1 MLQIITVLLLTSC
14 RQRTR
19 FTRLNARLQCLRE
32 HHDKCLSRH
41 MEREKQQT
49 QPSGGPNQEGKSSSL
64 PELPSEPFADSKSL
78 DISQD
83 SESNTEIL
91 TPESSHSGV
100 AEDPDVPPLRRTDSI
115 LITKEYLESI
125 AKVSSGS
132 ESSINVIDSTCG
144 SSSEGSYDLTSNA
157 PMVKLKKQKTLQ
169 RTSKRKTLSCISSDE
184 DNWGAES
191 GNIDTTKMGK
201 VKKKKTSHRTS
212 RRKTWPGTSSGEE
225 SENTNN
231 TNMGKVKKQK
241 TSQRTSRRKTW
252 PGTSLQGHSLK
263 KIADIVQGVEEM
275 TESDN
280 KEFLKNL
287 ERSGRCEKK
296 WDVCVLSRALKTL
309 KEPTRSLDQIQIDPD
324 EEVLE
329 AVDSDLSQTEADSSF
344 CSSLPGSSR
353 SKERQRPESDSG
365 NPQTGPST
373 WKRKQETVESDSGD
387 LKTENAKRRSWSFV
401 EVHAVE
407 KTLMNFI
414 NSGKVPGKSE
424 CIACIM
430 ASPEALKQR
439 SWTAVKFY
447 VKNRITAIQRK
458 SAGTID

>member
-1 MLQIITVLLLTSC
+1 MSC
-14 RQRTR
+14 TFHFQ
-19 FTRLNARLQCLRE
+19 
-32 HHDKCLSRH
+32 
-41 MEREKQQT
+41 
-49 QPSGGPNQEGKSSSL
+49 
-64 PELPSEPFADSKSL
+64 
-78 DISQD
+78 
-83 SESNTEIL
+83 
-91 TPESSHSGV
+91 
-100 AEDPDVPPLRRTDSI
+100 
-115 LITKEYLESI
+115 ITKEYLESI

-263 KIADIVQGVEEM
+263 KIADIVQCVEEM

-324 EEVLE
+324 GKEHTHTHKIFSFFQSKCLFSCHICFCYPCFSEEVLE

-344 CSSLPGSSR
+344 CSSLPG
-353 SKERQRPESDSG
+353 G
-365 NPQTGPST
+365 
-373 WKRKQETVESDSGD
+373 
-387 LKTENAKRRSWSFV
+387 LLF
-401 EVHAVE
+401 
-407 KTLMNFI
+407 
-414 NSGKVPGKSE
+414 
-424 CIACIM
+424 
-430 ASPEALKQR
+430 
-439 SWTAVKFY
+439 
-447 VKNRITAIQRK
+447 
-458 SAGTID
+458 